1 MKNIMEA
8 NIIRIFSFNQREMQS
23 GVFYRTGSVWDDGSF
38 RYVPAWDIKA
48 MIDRCMEIGAD
59 VKTIVNEKGKIHVM
73 IYVG

>member
-38 RYVPAWDIKA
+38 RYVPAWDIVERMKFHERFTA
-48 MIDRCMEIGAD
+48 QG
-59 VKTIVNEKGKIHVM
+59 VKIVM
-73 IYVG
+73 R